1 MWDLAPDLLWPL
13 VGALIGGGLIGFERE
28 VRGRPAGL
36 RTHTLVCLTSALLMV
51 AAAHQGRWSV
61 GFMPG
66 ENIVADP
73 TRMAHGILTGIG
85 FLCGG
90 VIFQQGFSVQG
101 LTTAASLWAT
111 AAIGVLYG
119 TGLYGVASVGAA
131 AVLLVLIG
139 WRWIDENLPRKTS
152 VVLEVRYARDQAP
165 TDAEFV
171 QFLRDRDCR
180 CSGVAHRLIEH
191 GRLIMHSAKVR
202 GTRECVRALSVALRS
217 DASVVEYAITP
228 RDD

>member
-1 MWDLAPDLLWPL
+1 MWDLDPKLVWPL
-13 VGALIGGGLIGFERE
+13 VGALVAGGLIGFERE

-51 AAAHQGRWSV
+51 AAAYQGRWAV
-61 GFMPG
+61 EFLPG
-66 ENIVADP
+66 ENVVADP

-90 VIFQQGFSVQG
+90 VIFQHGLSVQG

-111 AAIGVLYG
+111 AAIGVLFG
-119 TGLYGVASVGAA
+119 VGVYGVAAA
-131 AVLLVLIG
+131 GTVAILLVLIG
-139 WRWIDENLPRKTS
+139 WRWIDENLPRKAS

-191 GRLIMHSAKVR
+191 GRLFMHSAKVR
-202 GTRECVRALSVALRS
+202 GSRQCIRGLSDTLRG
-217 DASVVEYAITP
+217 DPAVVEYAITP

>member
-1 MWDLAPDLLWPL
+1 MWELEPDLIWP
-13 VGALIGGGLIGFERE
+13 VVAALIGGGLIGFERE

-36 RTHTLVCLTSALLMV
+36 RTHTLVCVTSALLMV

-61 GFMPG
+61 GFIPG
-66 ENIVADP
+66 ENITADP

-101 LTTAASLWAT
+101 LTTAASLWAS
-111 AAIGVLYG
+111 AAIGVLFG
-119 TGLYGVASVGAA
+119 IGLYPLACVGTAV
-131 AVLLVLIG
+131 VLLVLVG
-139 WRWIDENLPRKTS
+139 WRWIDENLPRKTT
-152 VVLEVRYARDQAP
+152 VVLEVSYAREEAP
-165 TDAEFV
+165 SDAEFV
-171 QFLRDRDCR
+171 QYLRDRDCR

-191 GRLIMHSAKVR
+191 GRLITHSAKVR
-202 GTRECVRALSVALRS
+202 GSRECVRGLSTSLRA
-217 DASVVEYAITP
+217 DPAVVEYAITP